1 MSVIE
6 SIIHNCNH
14 ECKIRDNDEKLQ
26 KLISDYYFPD
36 FMYYFKKWSNFE
48 QVILETGL
56 DKNEEFKKFTNQVF
70 VDYKHYIHGN
80 IVFMV
85 DFLKYPREVF
95 SYYDV
100 YVYDKMDKPY
110 TFSYKADFKRIMH
123 KYYDLKDL
131 VQYKEV
137 LNKAFLLVCR
147 SEEYYIDNQEK
158 KF

>member
-6 SIIHNCNH
+6 SIIHEKNR
-14 ECKIRDNDEKLQ
+14 ECKHRDNDQKLQ

-36 FMYYFKKWSNFE
+36 FLYYFKNWSNFE
-48 QVILETGL
+48 QVILDTSL
-56 DKNEEFKKFTNQVF
+56 DKNMVKNFSKQAFKG
-70 VDYKHYIHGN
+70 YKHYIHNN

-85 DFLKYPREVF
+85 EFLSYPKEVLT
-95 SYYDV
+95 YYDV
-100 YVYDKMDKPY
+100 YVYDKMNKPH

-123 KYYDLKDL
+123 EYYDLTDL

-147 SEEYYIDNQEK
+147 SEEYYVDNYEK
-158 KF
+158 F